1 MRIQFIGLGNMGL
14 PMAGNLRKA
23 GHQVTGLDTAPRAR
37 DAFIAQGGHI
47 AASLAEGAGGAEAV
61 ITMLPAGEHVRAVYL
76 GEYGLLRTAAP
87 GTLLIDSSTIDIAT
101 AREVAAAAAKAGHE
115 MLDAPVSGGTTG
127 AEAATLT
134 FMVGGSET
142 GFARARPIL
151 AAMGRNIVHAG
162 PSGAGQAAK
171 MCNNMILGISMLGV
185 CEAFVL
191 ADRIGL
197 DRQKLFDIASNSSGS
212 CWSLLKNCPVP
223 GPVPNV
229 PATREYQPGFAA
241 ALMLKD
247 LKLSQLAAETAGAAT
262 PLGAHATRVYEA
274 LAAAGLADKDFS
286 VAFRYLDALLRDKAP
301 S

>member
-23 GHQVTGLDTAPRAR
+23 GYQVTGLDTAPRAR

-47 AASLAEGAGGAEAV
+47 AASLAEGSAGADV
-61 ITMLPAGEHVRAVYL
+61 IVTMLPAGEHVRAVYL
-76 GEYGLLRTAAP
+76 GEHGVLRSVVP
-87 GTLLIDSSTIDIAT
+87 GSLLIDSSTIDVAT
-101 AREVAAAAAKAGHE
+101 ARDVAAAATKAGHE

-127 AEAATLT
+127 AEAASLT
-134 FMVGGSET
+134 FMVGGSEA
-142 GFARARPIL
+142 GFARAKPIL
-151 AAMGRNIVHAG
+151 SAMGKNIVHAG

-171 MCNNMILGISMLGV
+171 ICNNMILGVSMLGV
-185 CEAFVL
+185 CEGFVL
-191 ADRIGL
+191 ADRLGL

-223 GPVPNV
+223 GPV
-229 PATREYQPGFAA
+229 ATAASSRDYKPGFAA

-247 LKLSQLAAETAGAAT
+247 LKLSQQSAEATGAAT
-262 PLGAHATRVYEA
+262 PMGAHAARVYEA

-286 VAFRYLDALLRDKAP
+286 IAFRFLDALLRDKAP
-301 S
+301 T